1 MAPHSQPALT
11 KPTAPARI
19 ARKMH
24 WKRLIRGLSAFA
36 LCAVAS
42 LCASC
47 SRQQTN
53 LDNSWNHR
61 AAAAYL
67 DERET
72 TWMTYPHA
80 ARDRGTFCVSCHT
93 AMPYALSRQAIDMAY
108 GASAPSLDER
118 KLIDNVRTR
127 VNLWK
132 EIQPY
137 YPSQASAARATEAVL
152 NTLILASNDAR
163 TGKLSADTRAAFGE
177 MWSLQETAGPL
188 RGAWQWIEFGNEPW
202 EAPDS
207 AFYGATLAAV
217 ATGLAPENYRSAP
230 EIQANLQALRDY
242 FNREAAA
249 QTLLNRISL
258 LWASAEIPAV
268 LTTQQQESIVNE
280 IVAKQR
286 ADGGWSA
293 SSLVG
298 TWKREDKTP
307 LVTKSD
313 GYATGFI
320 VYTLEQTGLG
330 SDDIHVK
337 RGLDWLVQNQRW
349 SGRWDGYSLN
359 RRRLNPFSNPS
370 GFMDDAAT
378 AFAVLALTRAEAKT
392 GEKAAVHAALKTS
405 TP

>member
-1 MAPHSQPALT
+1 M
-11 KPTAPARI
+11 
-19 ARKMH
+19 
-24 WKRLIRGLSAFA
+24 F
-36 LCAVAS
+36 CAAVS

-47 SRQQTN
+47 SHQQTN

-93 AMPYALSRQAIDMAY
+93 AMPYALSRQAIDTAY
-108 GASAPSLDER
+108 GLSAPTLDER

-137 YPSQASAARATEAVL
+137 YPSQAPASRGTEAVL

-177 MWSLQETAGPL
+177 MWSLQETAGSL
-188 RGAWQWIEFGNEPW
+188 RGAWQWIEFNNEPW
-202 EAPDS
+202 EAYDS

-242 FNREAAA
+242 FSREAAA
-249 QTLLNRISL
+249 QTLLNRVSL
-258 LWASAEIPAV
+258 LWASAEIPGI
-268 LTTQQQESIVNE
+268 LTAQQQESIVNE
-280 IVAKQR
+280 ILAKQQ

-298 TWKREDKTP
+298 TWKRADKTP

-313 GYATGFI
+313 GYATGLI
-320 VYTLEQTGLG
+320 VYALEQTGLG
-330 SDDIHVK
+330 HDNPHVK
-337 RGLDWLVQNQRW
+337 DGLDWLVQNQHW

-378 AFAVLALTRAEAKT
+378 AYAVLALTSAQTKT
-392 GEKAAVHAALKTS
+392 GEKAALQTILNAPTARHAGNPAGS
-405 TP
+405 IP